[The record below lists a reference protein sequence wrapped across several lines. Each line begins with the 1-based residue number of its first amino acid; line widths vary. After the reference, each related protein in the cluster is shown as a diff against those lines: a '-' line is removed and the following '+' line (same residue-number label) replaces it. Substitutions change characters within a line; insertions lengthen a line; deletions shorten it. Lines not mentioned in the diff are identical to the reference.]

1 MKLSKRNPKHN
12 AFFQRPLTSFE
23 SAYDVWYVNAPI
35 KYHTLEHFQSCWIV
49 FALHKSLCSS
59 HHSYCVRLFWDRAR
73 ESLKNSTNCFYG
85 YCLSTNDSWQT
96 LKRLTSPE
104 KAFPTVGLEDEV
116 SPSQI
121 TKVCCITCSKED
133 IGNASHNNTC
143 IKEVMS
149 RTRKRIRQYNDHL
162 DDLGLKDAD
171 GRPCRKC
178 KESTLRECQA
188 LVKELQRAKDQFQE
202 SSMKNKFPCD
212 YGFECANVAMRNGA
226 KGRSKM
232 KQSQHDSGYHS
243 VNSEILGKEPKESMD
258 DNQTASADTTHPKD
272 LNIDTHTEPP
282 SSSCDKADVKGPC
295 VTLDVS
301 IDDNTDA

>member
-1 MKLSKRNPKHN
+1 MADVKTVDEPK
-12 AFFQRPLTSFE
+12 E
-23 SAYDVWYVNAPI
+23 SISSCRVRVREFNNKIKDAQLGSIYDDVPCKDCEKTI
-35 KYHTLEHFQSCWIV
+35 LKE
-49 FALHKSLCSS
+49 
-59 HHSYCVRLFWDRAR
+59 AR
-73 ESLKNSTNCFYG
+73 EL
-85 YCLSTNDSWQT
+85 NDECG
-96 LKRLTSPE
+96 RLIDHYY
-104 KAFPTVGLEDEV
+104 KDEM

-121 TKVCCITCSKED
+121 AKVCCVTSSKED
-133 IGNASHNNTC
+133 IGNASHDNTC

-149 RTRKRIRQYNDHL
+149 RTRKRIRQYNDNL

-171 GRPCRKC
+171 GGPCKKC
-178 KESTLRECQA
+178 KESTVRECQA

-243 VNSEILGKEPKESMD
+243 VNSEILGKEPTESMD
-258 DNQTASADTTHPKD
+258 GNQTASADTTYPKD
-272 LNIDTHTEPP
+272 LNIDTHTEAP
-282 SSSCDKADVKGPC
+282 SSSCYKGDVKGPC